1 MAIERCDKCGKA
13 FMSKSEVERHKMY
26 EHPVPV
32 SPFEERRSDSDASKN
47 TNNMNIEDLQRMTSE
62 VKIGKA
68 NSDNDITSI
77 GGGQMRKVPFR
88 TFRA

>member
-1 MAIERCDKCGKA
+1 
-13 FMSKSEVERHKMY
+13 MSKSEVERHKMY
-26 EHPVPV
+26 EHSVPV

-77 GGGQMRKVPFR
+77 GGGQMRKVPFG